1 MTSIP
6 EWQTVVYEEFSRLVG
21 KVLTKIESVFPDKT
35 QREAFKNI
43 VEQDVYDS
51 RNNICKRIAELRDN
65 ETEVKERDK

>member
-43 VEQDVYDS
+43 VEQDIYDS
-51 RNNICKRIAELRDN
+51 RNNICRRIAEIRDN
-65 ETEVKERDK
+65 ETEDTK